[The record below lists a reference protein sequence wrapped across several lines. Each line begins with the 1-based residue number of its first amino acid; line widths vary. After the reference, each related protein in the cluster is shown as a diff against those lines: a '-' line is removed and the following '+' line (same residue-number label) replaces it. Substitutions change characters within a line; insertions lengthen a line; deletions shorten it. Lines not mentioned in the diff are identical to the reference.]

1 MVDKDKV
8 IELIERGQETDFC
21 DFKREFYHTAKKA
34 DMIKDIL
41 SFANSTMCGDKY
53 IIFNVDDETRQLCN
67 MKIDSLP
74 DVSEINGLL
83 REYCEPYIGI
93 ELCCF
98 SYKKT
103 NVAYIKI
110 SADYFD
116 KPYMVK
122 KDYVREGRTL
132 LQQGQVFVR
141 RNSDNYKANRQY
153 MSESEC
159 M

>member
-1 MVDKDKV
+1 
-8 IELIERGQETDFC
+8 
-21 DFKREFYHTAKKA
+21 
-34 DMIKDIL
+34 MIKDIL

-98 SYKKT
+98 SYKET

-122 KDYVREGRTL
+122 KTMCEREGRYYSKGKYL
-132 LQQGQVFVR
+132 FGEIQIIIKQIEEIWMKYMNHEKKGA
-141 RNSDNYKANRQY
+141 YKY
-153 MSESEC
+153 VKVK
-159 M
+159 